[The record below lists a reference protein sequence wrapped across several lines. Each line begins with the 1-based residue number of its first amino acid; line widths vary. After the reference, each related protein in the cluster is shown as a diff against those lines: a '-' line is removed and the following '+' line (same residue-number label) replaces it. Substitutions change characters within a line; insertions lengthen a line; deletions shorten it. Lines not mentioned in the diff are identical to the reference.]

1 MRPKRTKIVIELDEY
16 DILRLLTLIR
26 KESHQV
32 SIPWKPYWHHLAESV
47 ETALQYGQDANGRLP
62 LTETEPTN
70 VRIVDE
76 TLPPG

>member
-1 MRPKRTKIVIELDEY
+1 MKINLEIEEY
-16 DILRLLTLIR
+16 DTLRLLTLIR
-26 KESHQV
+26 KETRQV
-32 SIPWKPYWHHLAESV
+32 RGPWKSYWQHLAESV
-47 ETALQYGQDANGRLP
+47 ETALQYGLEANGRLP